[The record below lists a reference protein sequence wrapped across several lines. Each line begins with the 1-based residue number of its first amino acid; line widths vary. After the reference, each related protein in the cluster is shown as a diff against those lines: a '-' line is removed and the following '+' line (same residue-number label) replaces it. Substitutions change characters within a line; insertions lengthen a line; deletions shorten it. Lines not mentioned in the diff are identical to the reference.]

1 MISTKGRLLVVGL
14 LSQDDQGIYRQ
25 REVGA
30 GVRHQL
36 GLEFCQIN
44 IRGSVNSVSLGLMSG
59 YRKLSHVNVH
69 PKASTV
75 V

>member
-1 MISTKGRLLVVGL
+1 MGGL

-30 GVRHQL
+30 GVRFPTWFGILSDQHSWLCQL
-36 GLEFCQIN
+36 CVSRTDV
-44 IRGSVNSVSLGLMSG
+44 RGYG
-59 YRKLSHVNVH
+59 KLSHVNVH